1 MADFCLELEQE
12 LILSLLYFFKA
23 VYPGFQSQVLP
34 FSDPIFNVGFMH
46 GQTCEHVKAREQ
58 LHGIGTPLIS
68 RSDET
73 GALLPLIVPIG
84 APWQQIH
91 LLARRHR
98 KIYVE
103 SFDLA
108 PIKFTLR

>member
-1 MADFCLELEQE
+1 
-12 LILSLLYFFKA
+12 
-23 VYPGFQSQVLP
+23 
-34 FSDPIFNVGFMH
+34 MH